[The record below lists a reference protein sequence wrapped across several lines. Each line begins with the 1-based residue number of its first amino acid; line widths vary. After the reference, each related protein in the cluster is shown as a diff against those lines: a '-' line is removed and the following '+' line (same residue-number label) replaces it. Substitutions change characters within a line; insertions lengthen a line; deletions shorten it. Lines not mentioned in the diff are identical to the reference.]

1 MKGMQKIKRGKQ
13 FAGVVLYSLKSGSHH
28 KITPYIIGGNMT
40 GSTAAELISEFEG
53 TRLLRPGVAK
63 PVWHNSLRLPKGE
76 TLSVRQWAAFA
87 DDYMTRMGFTETHL
101 RCYIMHDDSDGQHI
115 HIIANRINMV
125 GGKLYLGKNENLIS
139 TRIISELEK
148 VHKLTQTT
156 SAISSHSQE
165 KRKPSRNELMM
176 AERTT
181 TPCPRFT
188 LQSLIDN
195 ALTGRPDLLTF
206 IAMLEKVDVSCKPNI
221 ASTGKMN
228 GFSFQYQGIA
238 FKASQ
243 LGKKYGWSSLQTL
256 IDFVPEHLTLLKQA
270 QKPTVPAP
278 VPLTVPMPVPMPM
291 PMPMPMLSCESEEQA
306 ANRETILEKIHHLEE
321 KIRLERQQET
331 VGIIQLRSKLYN
343 TTGQIPLQRRLKVW
357 LLLLNQ
363 IVALLK
369 PRGLSLLHATTHPF
383 RKILHLHL
391 LAPVPFTATHSP
403 QEQSVRNN
411 QHHTP

>member
-181 TPCPRFT
+181 TPCPRST

-206 IAMLEKVDVSCKPNI
+206 ITMLEKEGVNCKPNI

-243 LGKKYGWSSLQTL
+243 LGKKYGWSSLQTQ
-256 IDFVPEHLTLLKQA
+256 IDFTPEHLALLKKEQ
-270 QKPTVPAP
+270 QQTVPVP
-278 VPLTVPMPVPMPM
+278 VPVQVPVP
-291 PMPMPMLSCESEEQA
+291 SCEPEEQA
-306 ANRETILEKIHHLEE
+306 ANRETILEKILQLEE

-331 VGIIQLRSKLYN
+331 VGIIQLRSKLHN
-343 TTGQIPLQRRLKVW
+343 IACQIPRQRRLYSW
-357 LLLLNQ
+357 LVFLGH
-363 IVALLK
+363 IVALLRR
-369 PRGLSLLHATTHPF
+369 RGMSLLHATAHPF
-383 RKILHLHL
+383 HQILHLHL
-391 LAPVPFTATHSP
+391 LTPCHSMTTNPIKEQLVKYNPHPAP
-403 QEQSVRNN
+403 
-411 QHHTP
+411 

>member
-181 TPCPRFT
+181 TPCPRST

-206 IAMLEKVDVSCKPNI
+206 ITMLEKEGVNCKPNI

-243 LGKKYGWSSLQTL
+243 LGKKYSWSSLQTL

-270 QKPTVPAP
+270 QKPTVPAS
-278 VPLTVPMPVPMPM
+278 VPLTVPVP
-291 PMPMPMLSCESEEQA
+291 SCESEEQA
-306 ANRETILEKIHHLEE
+306 ANRETILEKIHQLEE

-331 VGIIQLRSKLYN
+331 VGVIQLRSKLHN
-343 TTGQIPLQRRLKVW
+343 TARQIPRQRRLHSW
-357 LLLLNQ
+357 LVLLGH
-363 IVALLK
+363 IVALLRR
-369 PRGLSLLHATTHPF
+369 RGMSLLHATAHPF
-383 RKILHLHL
+383 HQILHLHL
-391 LAPVPFTATHSP
+391 LTPCHSMTTNP
-403 QEQSVRNN
+403 IKE
-411 QHHTP
+411 

>member
-181 TPCPRFT
+181 TPCPRST

-195 ALTGRPDLLTF
+195 ALTDRPDLLTF
-206 IAMLEKVDVSCKPNI
+206 ITMLEKEGVNCKPNI

-243 LGKKYGWSSLQTL
+243 LGKKYGWSSLQTQ
-256 IDFVPEHLTLLKQA
+256 IDFTPEHLALLKKEQ
-270 QKPTVPAP
+270 QQTVPVP
-278 VPLTVPMPVPMPM
+278 VPVPVP
-291 PMPMPMLSCESEEQA
+291 SCEPEEQA
-306 ANRETILEKIHHLEE
+306 ANRETILEKILQLEE

-331 VGIIQLRSKLYN
+331 VGVIQLRSKLHN
-343 TTGQIPLQRRLKVW
+343 TARQIPRQRRLHSW
-357 LLLLNQ
+357 LVLLGH
-363 IVALLK
+363 IVALLRR
-369 PRGLSLLHATTHPF
+369 RGMSLLHATAHPF
-383 RKILHLHL
+383 HQILHLHL
-391 LAPVPFTATHSP
+391 LTPCHSMTTNPIKEQLVKYNPHPAP
-403 QEQSVRNN
+403 
-411 QHHTP
+411 

>member
-13 FAGVVLYSLKSGSHH
+13 FAGVVLYSLKPGSHH

-181 TPCPRFT
+181 TPCPRST

-243 LGKKYGWSSLQTL
+243 LGKKYGWSSLQTQ
-256 IDFVPEHLTLLKQA
+256 IDFTPEHLALLKKEQ
-270 QKPTVPAP
+270 QQTVPVP
-278 VPLTVPMPVPMPM
+278 VPVPVP
-291 PMPMPMLSCESEEQA
+291 SCEPEEQA
-306 ANRETILEKIHHLEE
+306 ANRETILEKILQLEE

-331 VGIIQLRSKLYN
+331 VGVIQLRSKLHN
-343 TTGQIPLQRRLKVW
+343 TARQIPRQRRLHSW
-357 LLLLNQ
+357 LVLLGH
-363 IVALLK
+363 IVALLRR
-369 PRGLSLLHATTHPF
+369 RGMSLLHATAHPF
-383 RKILHLHL
+383 HQILHLHL
-391 LAPVPFTATHSP
+391 LTPCHSMTTNPIKEQLVKYNPHPAP
-403 QEQSVRNN
+403 
-411 QHHTP
+411 

>member
-1 MKGMQKIKRGKQ
+1 
-13 FAGVVLYSLKSGSHH
+13 
-28 KITPYIIGGNMT
+28 
-40 GSTAAELISEFEG
+40 
-53 TRLLRPGVAK
+53 
-63 PVWHNSLRLPKGE
+63 
-76 TLSVRQWAAFA
+76 
-87 DDYMTRMGFTETHL
+87 MTRMGFTETHL

-181 TPCPRFT
+181 TPCPRST

-206 IAMLEKVDVSCKPNI
+206 ITMLEKEGVNCKPNI

-243 LGKKYGWSSLQTL
+243 LGKKYGWSSLQTQ
-256 IDFVPEHLTLLKQA
+256 IDFTPEHLALLKKEQ
-270 QKPTVPAP
+270 QQTVPVP
-278 VPLTVPMPVPMPM
+278 VPVPVP
-291 PMPMPMLSCESEEQA
+291 SCEPEEQA
-306 ANRETILEKIHHLEE
+306 ANRETILEKILQLEE

-331 VGIIQLRSKLYN
+331 VGVIQLRSKLHN
-343 TTGQIPLQRRLKVW
+343 TTRQIPRQRRLKAW
-357 LLLLNQ
+357 LLLLSQ
-363 IVALLK
+363 IVVLLRRK
-369 PRGLSLLHATTHPF
+369 GLSLLHATIHHF

-391 LAPVPFTATHSP
+391 LEPIPFTAGHSL
-403 QEQSVRNN
+403 QEQSVSNN
-411 QHHTP
+411 QHLTP

>member
-181 TPCPRFT
+181 TPCPRST

-206 IAMLEKVDVSCKPNI
+206 ITMLEKEGVNCKPNI

-243 LGKKYGWSSLQTL
+243 LGKKYSWSSLQTL

-270 QKPTVPAP
+270 QKPTVPAS
-278 VPLTVPMPVPMPM
+278 VPLTVPVP
-291 PMPMPMLSCESEEQA
+291 SCESEEQA
-306 ANRETILEKIHHLEE
+306 ANRETILEKIHQLEE

-331 VGIIQLRSKLYN
+331 VGVIQLRSKLHN
-343 TTGQIPLQRRLKVW
+343 TARQIPRQRRLHSW
-357 LLLLNQ
+357 LVLLGH
-363 IVALLK
+363 IVALLRR
-369 PRGLSLLHATTHPF
+369 RGISLLHATAHPF
-383 RKILHLHL
+383 HQILHLHL
-391 LAPVPFTATHSP
+391 LTPCHSMTTNP
-403 QEQSVRNN
+403 IKEQLVKNN
-411 QHHTP
+411 PH

>member
-13 FAGVVLYSLKSGSHH
+13 FAGVVLYSLKPGSHH

-156 SAISSHSQE
+156 PANSGHRQE

-181 TPCPRFT
+181 TPCPKST

-206 IAMLEKVDVSCKPNI
+206 ITMLEKEGVNCKPNI
-221 ASTGKMN
+221 ALTGKMN

-243 LGKKYGWSSLQTL
+243 LGKKYGWSYLQTL

-270 QKPTVPAP
+270 QKPILPAP
-278 VPLTVPMPVPMPM
+278 VPVPVPVPV
-291 PMPMPMLSCESEEQA
+291 PSCESEEQA
-306 ANRETILEKIHHLEE
+306 ANRETILEKIHQLEE

-331 VGIIQLRSKLYN
+331 VGIIQLRSKLHN
-343 TTGQIPLQRRLKVW
+343 TTRQIPRQRRLKVW

-363 IVALLK
+363 IVVLLRR
-369 PRGLSLLHATTHPF
+369 RGMSLLHATTHPF

-391 LAPVPFTATHSP
+391 LAPVPFTASHSP

>member
-181 TPCPRFT
+181 TPCPRST

-206 IAMLEKVDVSCKPNI
+206 ITMLEKEGVNCKPNI

-243 LGKKYGWSSLQTL
+243 LGKKYGWSSLQTQ
-256 IDFVPEHLTLLKQA
+256 IDFTPEHLALLKKEQ
-270 QKPTVPAP
+270 QQTVPVP
-278 VPLTVPMPVPMPM
+278 VPVPVP
-291 PMPMPMLSCESEEQA
+291 SCEPEEQA
-306 ANRETILEKIHHLEE
+306 ANRETILEKILQLEE

-331 VGIIQLRSKLYN
+331 VGVIQLRSKLHN
-343 TTGQIPLQRRLKVW
+343 TARQIPRQRRLYSW
-357 LLLLNQ
+357 LALLGH
-363 IVALLK
+363 IVALLRR
-369 PRGLSLLHATTHPF
+369 RGMSLLHATAHPF
-383 RKILHLHL
+383 HQILHLHL
-391 LAPVPFTATHSP
+391 LTPCHSMTTNP
-403 QEQSVRNN
+403 IKEQLVKNN
-411 QHHTP
+411 SHPAL

>member
-181 TPCPRFT
+181 TPCPRST

-206 IAMLEKVDVSCKPNI
+206 ITMLEKEGVNCKPNI

-243 LGKKYGWSSLQTL
+243 LGKKYSWSSLQTL

-270 QKPTVPAP
+270 QKPTVPAS
-278 VPLTVPMPVPMPM
+278 VPLTVPVP
-291 PMPMPMLSCESEEQA
+291 SCESEEQA
-306 ANRETILEKIHHLEE
+306 ANRETILEKIHQLEE

-331 VGIIQLRSKLYN
+331 VGVIQLRSKLHN
-343 TTGQIPLQRRLKVW
+343 TARQIPRQRRVHSW
-357 LLLLNQ
+357 LVLLGH
-363 IVALLK
+363 IVALLRR
-369 PRGLSLLHATTHPF
+369 RGISLLHATAHPF
-383 RKILHLHL
+383 HQILHLHL
-391 LAPVPFTATHSP
+391 LTPCHSMTTNPIKEQLVKNNPHPAP
-403 QEQSVRNN
+403 
-411 QHHTP
+411 

>member
-181 TPCPRFT
+181 TPCPRST

-206 IAMLEKVDVSCKPNI
+206 ITMLEKEGVNCKPNI

-243 LGKKYGWSSLQTL
+243 LGKKYGWSSLQTQ
-256 IDFVPEHLTLLKQA
+256 IDFTPEHLALLKKEQ
-270 QKPTVPAP
+270 QQTVPVP
-278 VPLTVPMPVPMPM
+278 VP
-291 PMPMPMLSCESEEQA
+291 SCEPEEQA
-306 ANRETILEKIHHLEE
+306 ANRETILEKILQLEE

-331 VGIIQLRSKLYN
+331 VGVIQLRSKLHN
-343 TTGQIPLQRRLKVW
+343 TTRQIPRQRRLKAW
-357 LLLLNQ
+357 LLLLSQ
-363 IVALLK
+363 IVVLLRRK
-369 PRGLSLLHATTHPF
+369 GLSLLHATIHHF

-391 LAPVPFTATHSP
+391 LEPIPFTAGHSL
-403 QEQSVRNN
+403 QEQSVSNN
-411 QHHTP
+411 QHLTP

>member
-291 PMPMPMLSCESEEQA
+291 PMPMPMPSCESEEQA
-306 ANRETILEKIHHLEE
+306 ANRETILEKIHQLEE
-321 KIRLERQQET
+321 KIRLEKQQET

-363 IVALLK
+363 IVVLLK

>member
-1 MKGMQKIKRGKQ
+1 
-13 FAGVVLYSLKSGSHH
+13 
-28 KITPYIIGGNMT
+28 
-40 GSTAAELISEFEG
+40 
-53 TRLLRPGVAK
+53 
-63 PVWHNSLRLPKGE
+63 
-76 TLSVRQWAAFA
+76 
-87 DDYMTRMGFTETHL
+87 
-101 RCYIMHDDSDGQHI
+101 
-115 HIIANRINMV
+115 
-125 GGKLYLGKNENLIS
+125 
-139 TRIISELEK
+139 
-148 VHKLTQTT
+148 
-156 SAISSHSQE
+156 
-165 KRKPSRNELMM
+165 M

-291 PMPMPMLSCESEEQA
+291 PMPMPSCESEEQA
-306 ANRETILEKIHHLEE
+306 ANRETILEKIHQLEE

-363 IVALLK
+363 IVVLLK